1 MGKYYALRSTRTKV
15 ATATIVSVWNID
27 EWIFSRCNINT
38 YICYTHEFTDMT
50 CKKTATSEKQAPKE
64 KLDLI
69 ALKPT
74 TADLK
79 KTW

>member
-1 MGKYYALRSTRTKV
+1 
-15 ATATIVSVWNID
+15 
-27 EWIFSRCNINT
+27 
-38 YICYTHEFTDMT
+38 MT